1 MLEALH
7 AAGVGQAVIVVGHCA
22 DQVPALAASAPP
34 GMAVRRVVNPGSQAF
49 AFQFLGWRVYQ
60 YPAVSC
66 VAQERRAN
74 IPADDRRL
82 MRN

>member
-34 GMAVRRVVNPGSQAF
+34 GMAVRRVVNSGSQAF
-49 AFQFLGWRVYQ
+49 AFQFLGWRVYSILQ
-60 YPAVSC
+60 YPAWRRSD
-66 VAQERRAN
+66 AQTSQ
-74 IPADDRRL
+74 PTTGG
-82 MRN
+82 